1 MTVSANNVGDKIF
14 FGRYAY
20 KEMVSFDCVSSQG
33 VPHCSSIVNLPAG
46 TVAGFTDENTVVS
59 VQWVEGASPIVTTID
74 VMTGNIFSI
83 AADTSQLSDAGCC
96 VVNGASMILM
106 SQMSSLYVLSARHG
120 EEGEVL
126 SIIKDLLRNDS
137 SVVSACGEPNRMILM

>member
-1 MTVSANNVGDKIF
+1 
-14 FGRYAY
+14 
-20 KEMVSFDCVSSQG
+20 MVSFDCVSFQG
-33 VPHCSSIVNLPAG
+33 VPHCSSVANLPAG
-46 TVAGFTDENTVVS
+46 TVADFIDENTMVS
-59 VQWVEGASPIVTTID
+59 VQWVEGASAIVTAID
-74 VMTGNIFSI
+74 VMTGNIFSS

-106 SQMSSLYVLSARHG
+106 SQMSSLYVLSTRHG

-137 SVVSACGEPNRMILM
+137 SVVSACGVEPNRVILM